1 MKFTVESDIARPPAE
16 VFDRLADA
24 RNEPSWNSQ
33 VSRSELLSDQP
44 IGQGSRFVTVNR
56 GKPYDST
63 ITTHRTPDQL
73 VFEVTGKQLD
83 ITVAF
88 TITPRGDGSHVVGDY
103 DFRPKGAM
111 KVMFPMMQPAV
122 GKDLATQSQN
132 FIRFC
137 EQT

>member
-1 MKFTVESDIARPPAE
+1 M
-16 VFDRLADA
+16 
-24 RNEPSWNSQ
+24 
-33 VSRSELLSDQP
+33 
-44 IGQGSRFVTVNR
+44 
-56 GKPYDST
+56 
-63 ITTHRTPDQL
+63 
-73 VFEVTGKQLD
+73 FEVTGKQLD

-122 GKDLATQSQN
+122 RKDLATQSQN
-132 FIRFC
+132 FVRFC

>member
-1 MKFTVESDIARPPAE
+1 MNFTVESDVARPPAE

-33 VSRSELLSDQP
+33 VSRSELLSDEP

-63 ITTHRTPDQL
+63 ITTHRPPDQL
-73 VFEVTGKQLD
+73 VYEVTGTQLD

-88 TITPRGDGSHVVGDY
+88 TVTPRGDGAHIVGKY

-111 KVMFPMMQPAV
+111 KLMFPMMQPAV
-122 GKDLATQSQN
+122 RKDLAKQSQN
-132 FIRFC
+132 FVEFC
-137 EQT
+137 ERA

>member
-24 RNEPSWNSQ
+24 RNEPAWNSQ
-33 VSRSELLSDQP
+33 VTRSELLSDQP

-63 ITTHRTPDQL
+63 ITTHRLPDQL

-122 GKDLATQSQN
+122 RKDLATQSQN
-132 FIRFC
+132 FVRFC